1 MIRCQHEDSSLWAPG
16 AAVELS
22 ESDSNHLCAVM
33 RAEAGVAVTLLDGRG
48 GIAEAELSRPH
59 RKHAEVVVRS
69 VSRAAPPVP
78 RRILE
83 QAVIRAERMDWLV
96 QKAVELGGVTE
107 IWPLQTDW
115 CVVRVPPADAER
127 KADRWRAVAW
137 AACKQSGNPW
147 LPRIAP
153 AMRLDAAIAR
163 LTGRD
168 ACFGALQPGAVPLP
182 DCLTALRRADCPEL
196 AVFIGPEGDF
206 TPAEVSSLL
215 AAGVRPVTLG
225 ENVLRVETASLFVL
239 SAIKYAWLPCGDVPS
254 PPSERG
260 VARP

>member
-1 MIRCQHEDSSLWAPG
+1 MIRCQHEDSSLWTPG

-22 ESDSNHLCAVM
+22 EGESNHLCAVM
-33 RAEAGVAVTLLDGRG
+33 RAEAGAAVALLDGRG

-59 RKHAEVVVRS
+59 RKHAEVVVR
-69 VSRAAPPVP
+69 
-78 RRILE
+78 RRILA

-147 LPRIAP
+147 LPQIAP

-163 LTGRD
+163 LAGRD
-168 ACFGALQPGAVPLP
+168 ACFGALQPCAAPLP
-182 DCLTALRRADCPEL
+182 DCLGALRRAECPEL

-206 TPAEVSSLL
+206 TPAEVDALL

-239 SAIKYAWLPCGDVPS
+239 SAIKYAWL
-254 PPSERG
+254 
-260 VARP
+260 

>member
-22 ESDSNHLCAVM
+22 EGESNHLCAVM
-33 RAEAGVAVTLLDGRG
+33 RAEAGAAVTLLDGRG
-48 GIAEAELSRPH
+48 GVAKAELSRPH
-59 RKHAEVVVRS
+59 KKRAEVTVRS
-69 VSRAAPPVP
+69 VARSAPPVP
-78 RRILE
+78 RRILA

-115 CVVRVPPADAER
+115 CVVRVPPADAAR

-147 LPRIAP
+147 LPQIAP
-153 AMRLDAAIAR
+153 VMRLDDAIAR
-163 LTGRD
+163 LAGRD

-182 DCLTALRRADCPEL
+182 DCLGALRRAECPEL

-206 TPAEVSSLL
+206 TPAEVAALRD
-215 AAGVRPVTLG
+215 AGVRPVTLG

-239 SAIKYAWLPCGDVPS
+239 SAIKYAWLPSAAEKGTAP
-254 PPSERG
+254 
-260 VARP
+260 